1 MKYVVAGVATIAL
14 LLAAV
19 ALAQPMHQQ
28 QAQQNQQQQQHQQ
41 QEQQKQMQQH
51 MEQQKQMQQ
60 MQHMQQEPTRTMR
73 MMATKEEMDGVMQH
87 MRQLGDWMEHNNAPH
102 AYREMAMA
110 MVQAGDRLQ
119 FMLKKMD
126 QVCQDPQMQKDEQR
140 MQSMDQ
146 LQERL
151 RIMTREMKQS
161 HDLLEQMAGAPS

>member
-28 QAQQNQQQQQHQQ
+28 QAQQNQQQQQD
-41 QEQQKQMQQH
+41 QQKQMQQNMQQH
-51 MEQQKQMQQ
+51 MQQQQ
-60 MQHMQQEPTRTMR
+60 MQHMQQEPTRTQR
-73 MMATKEEMDGVMQH
+73 MMATREEMDGVMQH

-110 MVQAGDRLQ
+110 MVQAGERLQ
-119 FMLKKMD
+119 YMLKKMD
-126 QVCQDPQMQKDEQR
+126 QVCQDPQMQKDQER
-140 MQSMDQ
+140 MQSMDL

-151 RIMTREMKQS
+151 RIMSREMKQS